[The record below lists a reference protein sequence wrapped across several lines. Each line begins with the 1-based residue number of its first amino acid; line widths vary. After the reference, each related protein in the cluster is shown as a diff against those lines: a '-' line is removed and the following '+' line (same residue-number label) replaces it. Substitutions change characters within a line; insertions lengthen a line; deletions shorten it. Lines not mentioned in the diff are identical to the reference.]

1 MTPPKRRSEA
11 LAWAQRAMSSGEGS
25 SEAVQIDTAGLA
37 DPSRPEETEAGDSE
51 AAKSK
56 VARGIA
62 RGALIVAVLTAF
74 SRVLGLVRTVV
85 FAQSVGAGCLGTAY
99 VTANQVPNLI
109 VELAIG
115 GALSSAMV
123 PVLARSANRAAADP
137 RDKAHVEQTS
147 SALLTWSIVILLPVT
162 VVIAAVATPI
172 SELLN
177 PVNPNA
183 DCSHADMIDATSFML
198 VSFAPQ
204 ILLYGFSVVLFGLL
218 QAYRRFGATSLAPVI
233 GNVVTI
239 TSFLLFASLDHNAP
253 LARTP
258 LTAMLVLSVGTTM
271 NIGMLVIV
279 ALPATWRL
287 HLRWRLTLRF
297 PPGVLR
303 RASGLAL
310 VGVLEF
316 LAADIFSVVTIDLAN
331 GHGTTGALVL
341 VNYGNLVFT
350 AICSVLPL
358 AIVISTFP
366 VLSATDGAAF
376 DRTSAGSN
384 RAVVLMSLLSTAVM
398 IAVTLPAAHVLT
410 QRADQ
415 IAPLAQSFLL
425 FAPGVA
431 GFAVVTNLS
440 RVLFALGKLKVA
452 GIGLVAQQ
460 LLPAVLSFPMVL
472 LAPPRLTVGALAL
485 ASSVGQ
491 IAVAVPMVAATRRL
505 RGPAAVAGLGRAT
518 LAGIAAGAAGAAAG
532 LGVTLVLP
540 AGGHVY
546 EAGVGFV
553 ATLLAVVVFGV
564 VAYALDKEDLQ
575 ASLGRL
581 RRFSRTAR

>member
-1 MTPPKRRSEA
+1 
-11 LAWAQRAMSSGEGS
+11 
-25 SEAVQIDTAGLA
+25 VQTDTAGLA
-37 DPSRPEETEAGDSE
+37 DPSRPETEEDESEAGRGR
-51 AAKSK
+51 

-85 FAQSVGAGCLGTAY
+85 FAKTVGAGCLGTAY

-123 PVLARSANRAAADP
+123 PVLARSAKRAAADP
-137 RDKAHVEQTS
+137 REKAHVEQTS

-162 VVIAAVATPI
+162 VVIAAVAGPI
-172 SELLN
+172 SAALN

-183 DCSHADMIDATSFML
+183 DCSHADMINVTSFML
-198 VSFAPQ
+198 ISFAPQ

-218 QAYRRFGATSLAPVI
+218 QAYRKFGATSLAPVI

-239 TSFLLFASLDHNAP
+239 TAYLVFASLDHNAP

-258 LTAMLVLSVGTTM
+258 LTAMLVLSIGTTL

-279 ALPATWRL
+279 SLPATWRL
-287 HLRWRLTLRF
+287 HLRWRPTLKF
-297 PPGVLR
+297 PPGVVR

-310 VGVLEF
+310 VGLLEF
-316 LAADIFSVVTIDLAN
+316 LAADVYSVVTIDLAN
-331 GHGTTGALVL
+331 GHGITGALVL

-350 AICSVLPL
+350 AICSVLPI
-358 AIVISTFP
+358 AIVISAFP
-366 VLSATDGAAF
+366 VLSATEGDAF

-384 RAVVLMSLLSTAVM
+384 RAVMLLALLSTAIMV
-398 IAVTLPAAHVLT
+398 AVALPAAHVLT
-410 QRADQ
+410 QKPDQ
-415 IAPLAQSFLL
+415 VTPLAESFLL

-431 GFAVVTNLS
+431 GFAIVTNLS
-440 RVLFALGKLKVA
+440 RVLFALGKLKLA

-460 LLPAVLSFPMVL
+460 LLPAALSFPMVL

-485 ASSVGQ
+485 ASSIGQ
-491 IAVAVPMVAATRRL
+491 LAVAVPMVTATRRL
-505 RGPAAVAGLGRAT
+505 RGPAAVAGLGHAT
-518 LAGIAAGAAGAAAG
+518 LAGIAAAAAGAAAG
-532 LGVTLVLP
+532 LAVTLVIP
-540 AGGHVY
+540 KGGTVF
-546 EAGVGFV
+546 EAGVGV
-553 ATLLAVVVFGV
+553 VSAMLAVIVFGV
-564 VAYALDKEDLQ
+564 VAYGLDKGDVR
-575 ASLGRL
+575 AAAGRL
-581 RRFSRTAR
+581 HLFSRKRA

>member
-1 MTPPKRRSEA
+1 
-11 LAWAQRAMSSGEGS
+11 
-25 SEAVQIDTAGLA
+25 VQTDMAGLA
-37 DPSRPEETEAGDSE
+37 DPSRPETEEDDSE
-51 AAKSK
+51 AGRGK

-74 SRVLGLVRTVV
+74 SRVLGLLRTVV
-85 FAQSVGAGCLGTAY
+85 FAQTVGAGCLGTAY

-123 PVLARSANRAAADP
+123 PVLARAANRSATDP
-137 RDKAHVEQTS
+137 RAKAHVEQTS

-162 VVIAAVATPI
+162 VLIAAVAGPV
-172 SELLN
+172 SAALN

-183 DCSHADMIDATSFML
+183 DCSHTDMINATSFML
-198 VSFAPQ
+198 ISFAPQ
-204 ILLYGFSVVLFGLL
+204 ILLYGFSVVLFGIL
-218 QAYRRFGATSLAPVI
+218 QAYRKFGATSLAPVI
-233 GNVVTI
+233 GNVVVI
-239 TSFLLFASLDHNAP
+239 AAYLVFASLDHNAP

-258 LTAMLVLSVGTTM
+258 LTAMLVLSIGTTL

-279 ALPATWRL
+279 SLPPMWRL
-287 HLRWRLTLRF
+287 HLRWRLTLKF

-310 VGVLEF
+310 VGLLEF
-316 LAADIFSVVTIDLAN
+316 LAADIYSVATIDLAN
-331 GHGTTGALVL
+331 GHGNTGALVL

-358 AIVISTFP
+358 AIVTSAFP

-384 RAVVLMSLLSTAVM
+384 RAVMLLSLLSTAIM
-398 IAVTLPAAHVLT
+398 IAVTVPAAHVLT
-410 QRADQ
+410 QKPDQ
-415 IAPLAQSFLL
+415 VAPLAQSFLL

-452 GIGLVAQQ
+452 GIGLVAQW

-485 ASSVGQ
+485 ASSIGLL
-491 IAVAVPMVAATRRL
+491 AVAFPMVVATRRL
-505 RGPAAVAGLGRAT
+505 RGPAAVAGLGHAT
-518 LAGIAAGAAGAAAG
+518 LAGIAAAAAGAAAG
-532 LGVTLVLP
+532 LAVTLVMP
-540 AGGHVY
+540 TGGNLY
-546 EAGVGFV
+546 EVGSGIIS
-553 ATLLAVVVFGV
+553 TMLAVVVFGV
-564 VAYALDKEDLQ
+564 VAYALDKGDLR
-575 ASLGRL
+575 AVAGRL
-581 RRFSRTAR
+581 RRFTRNRT

>member
-1 MTPPKRRSEA
+1 MQT
-11 LAWAQRAMSSGEGS
+11 
-25 SEAVQIDTAGLA
+25 DTAGLS
-37 DPSRPEETEAGDSE
+37 DPSRPEAKAEAEAKANAKADVDESE
-51 AAKSK
+51 ARKGN
-56 VARGIA
+56 VTRGIA

-85 FAQSVGAGCLGTAY
+85 FAHTVGAGCLGTAY

-123 PVLARSANRAAADP
+123 PVLARAANRSATDP
-137 RDKAHVEQTS
+137 SEKKHVEQTS

-162 VVIAAVATPI
+162 VVIAAAAGPI
-172 SELLN
+172 SALLN
-177 PVNPNA
+177 PANPNA
-183 DCSHADMIDATSFML
+183 DCSHADMINATSFML
-198 VSFAPQ
+198 ITFAPQ

-218 QAYRRFGATSLAPVI
+218 QAYRKFGATSLAPVV

-239 TSFLLFASLDHNAP
+239 TAYLIFASLDHNAS

-258 LTAMLVLSVGTTM
+258 FTAMLVLSIGTTM

-279 ALPATWRL
+279 SLPATWRL

-297 PPGVLR
+297 PPGVLG

-316 LAADIFSVVTIDLAN
+316 LAADIYSVATIDLAN
-331 GHGTTGALVL
+331 GHGNTGALVL

-358 AIVISTFP
+358 AIVTSAFP
-366 VLSATDGAAF
+366 VLSATDGDAF

-384 RAVVLMSLLSTAVM
+384 RAVMLLSLLSTAVM
-398 IAVTLPAAHVLT
+398 VAITLPAAHILT
-410 QRADQ
+410 QNPDQ
-415 IAPLAQSFLL
+415 VAPLAQSFLL

-440 RVLFALGKLKVA
+440 RVLFALGKLKLA

-460 LLPAVLSFPMVL
+460 LLPAALSFPMVL
-472 LAPPRLTVGALAL
+472 LAPPHLAVGALAL
-485 ASSVGQ
+485 ASSIGQ
-491 IAVAVPMVAATRRL
+491 IAVAIPMVAATRRL
-505 RGPAAVAGLGRAT
+505 RGRAAVAGIGHAT
-518 LAGIAAGAAGAAAG
+518 LAGIAAAAAGAAAG
-532 LGVTLVLP
+532 LGVTLVMP
-540 AGGHVY
+540 TGGGAVI
-546 EAGVGFV
+546 ETGTGAVA
-553 ATLLAVVVFGV
+553 ATLAVLVFGV
-564 VAYALDKEDLQ
+564 VAYALDRGDLR
-575 ASLGRL
+575 ALAGRL
-581 RRFSRTAR
+581 RWFIRNRT

>member
-1 MTPPKRRSEA
+1 
-11 LAWAQRAMSSGEGS
+11 
-25 SEAVQIDTAGLA
+25 VQTDTAGLA
-37 DPSRPEETEAGDSE
+37 DPSRPETEDDGSE
-51 AAKSK
+51 SARNKI
-56 VARGIA
+56 ARGIA

-85 FAQSVGAGCLGTAY
+85 FAQTVGAGCLGTTY

-123 PVLARSANRAAADP
+123 PVLARSAQRAAADP
-137 RDKAHVEQTS
+137 REKVHVEQTS

-162 VVIAAVATPI
+162 VIIAAVAGPI
-172 SELLN
+172 SEALN

-183 DCSHADMIDATSFML
+183 DCSHADMINATSFML
-198 VSFAPQ
+198 TSFAPQ

-218 QAYRRFGATSLAPVI
+218 QAYKKFGAISLAPVI

-239 TSFLLFASLDHNAP
+239 TSYLIFASLDHNAP
-253 LARTP
+253 LASTP
-258 LTAMLVLSVGTTM
+258 LTAMLVLSIGTTL
-271 NIGMLVIV
+271 NIGMLVLV
-279 ALPATWRL
+279 CLPSTWRL

-310 VGVLEF
+310 VGLLEF
-316 LAADIFSVVTIDLAN
+316 LAADIYSVVTIDLAN
-331 GHGTTGALVL
+331 GHGETGALVL

-358 AIVISTFP
+358 AIVTSAFP
-366 VLSATDGAAF
+366 VLSATDGDAF

-384 RAVVLMSLLSTAVM
+384 RAVVLLALLSTAIM
-398 IAVTLPAAHVLT
+398 IAVALPAAHVLT
-410 QRADQ
+410 QKPDQ
-415 IAPLAQSFLL
+415 VAPLAQSFLL

-440 RVLFALGKLKVA
+440 RVLFALGKLKLA
-452 GIGLVAQQ
+452 GVGLVAQQ
-460 LLPAVLSFPMVL
+460 LLPAALSFPLVL
-472 LAPPRLTVGALAL
+472 LAPPHLAVGALAL

-491 IAVAVPMVAATRRL
+491 IAVAVPMVIATRRL
-505 RGPAAVAGLGRAT
+505 RGSASVAGLGHAT
-518 LAGIAAGAAGAAAG
+518 FAGIAAAAAAAAAG
-532 LGVTLVLP
+532 LAAALVMP
-540 AGGHVY
+540 TGGAVL
-546 EAGVGFV
+546 ETGVGAV
-553 ATLLAVVVFGV
+553 STLLAIVVFGV
-564 VAYALDKEDLQ
+564 VAYALDKRDVRS
-575 ASLGRL
+575 AVGRL
-581 RRFSRTAR
+581 QRFARNRT

>member
-1 MTPPKRRSEA
+1 
-11 LAWAQRAMSSGEGS
+11 
-25 SEAVQIDTAGLA
+25 VQTDTAGLA
-37 DPSRPEETEAGDSE
+37 DPSRPETEDDGGE

-56 VARGIA
+56 LARGIA

-85 FAQSVGAGCLGTAY
+85 FAQTVGAGCLGTTY

-123 PVLARSANRAAADP
+123 PVLARSASRAAADP
-137 RDKAHVEQTS
+137 REKVHVEQTS
-147 SALLTWSIVILLPVT
+147 SALLTWSILILLPVT
-162 VVIAAVATPI
+162 VIIAAVAGPI
-172 SELLN
+172 SAALN

-183 DCSHADMIDATSFML
+183 DCSHADMINATSFML
-198 VSFAPQ
+198 ISFAPQ
-204 ILLYGFSVVLFGLL
+204 ILLYGFSVVLYGLL
-218 QAYRRFGATSLAPVI
+218 QAYKKFGAISLAPVI

-239 TSFLLFASLDHNAP
+239 TSYLIFASLDHNAP
-253 LARTP
+253 LANTP
-258 LTAMLVLSVGTTM
+258 LTAMLVLSIGTTL

-279 ALPATWRL
+279 CLPATWRL

-316 LAADIFSVVTIDLAN
+316 LAADIYGVVTIDLAN
-331 GHGTTGALVL
+331 GHGSTGALVL

-350 AICSVLPL
+350 AICSVLPI
-358 AIVISTFP
+358 AIVTSAFP
-366 VLSATDGAAF
+366 VLSATDGDAF

-384 RAVVLMSLLSTAVM
+384 RAVVLVALLSTAIM
-398 IAVTLPAAHVLT
+398 IAVALPATHVLT
-410 QRADQ
+410 QKPDQ
-415 IAPLAQSFLL
+415 VAPLAQSFLL

-431 GFAVVTNLS
+431 GFAVVANLS
-440 RVLFALGKLKVA
+440 RVQLALGKLKAA
-452 GIGLVAQQ
+452 GAGLVAQQ

-485 ASSVGQ
+485 ASSAGQ
-491 IAVAVPMVAATRRL
+491 IAVAVPMVIATRRL
-505 RGPAAVAGLGRAT
+505 RGSASVAGLGHAT
-518 LAGIAAGAAGAAAG
+518 FAGIAAAAAAAAAG
-532 LGVTLVLP
+532 LAVALVMP
-540 AGGHVY
+540 TGGTVL
-546 EAGVGFV
+546 EIGVGAV
-553 ATLLAVVVFGV
+553 STLLAIVVFGG
-564 VAYALDKEDLQ
+564 VAYALDKRDVRS
-575 ASLGRL
+575 AVGRL
-581 RRFSRTAR
+581 QRFARNRT

>member
-1 MTPPKRRSEA
+1 MQT
-11 LAWAQRAMSSGEGS
+11 
-25 SEAVQIDTAGLA
+25 DTAGLA
-37 DPSRPEETEAGDSE
+37 GPSRPGTDEDESE
-51 AAKSK
+51 AAKGK
-56 VARGIA
+56 LARGIA

-85 FAQSVGAGCLGTAY
+85 FAHTVGAGCLGTAY

-123 PVLARSANRAAADP
+123 PVLARSAKRSATDP
-137 RDKAHVEQTS
+137 RAKAQVEQIS
-147 SALLTWSIVILLPVT
+147 SALLTWSILILLPAT
-162 VVIAAVATPI
+162 VIIAAVAGPI
-172 SELLN
+172 SAALN

-183 DCSHADMIDATSFML
+183 DCPHADMINATSFML
-198 VSFAPQ
+198 ISFAPQ

-218 QAYRRFGATSLAPVI
+218 QAYRKFGAISLAPVI

-239 TSFLLFASLDHNAP
+239 TSYLVFASIDHNAP

-258 LTAMLVLSVGTTM
+258 LTGMLVLSIGTTL

-279 ALPATWRL
+279 CLPSTWRL

-316 LAADIFSVVTIDLAN
+316 LAADIYSVVTIDLAN

-358 AIVISTFP
+358 AIVISAFP
-366 VLSATDGAAF
+366 VLSATDGDSF

-384 RAVVLMSLLSTAVM
+384 RAVILLALLSTAVM
-398 IAVTLPAAHVLT
+398 IAVTLPAAHILT
-410 QRADQ
+410 QRPDQ
-415 IAPLAQSFLL
+415 VEPLAQSFLL

-452 GIGLVAQQ
+452 AIGLVGQQ
-460 LLPAVLSFPMVL
+460 LLPAALSFPLVL
-472 LAPPRLTVGALAL
+472 LAPPRLAVGALAL

-491 IAVAVPMVAATRRL
+491 IVVAVPMMAATRRL
-505 RGPAAVAGLGRAT
+505 RGSAAVAGVGHAA
-518 LAGIAAGAAGAAAG
+518 LAGIAAAAAGGAAGLA
-532 LGVTLVLP
+532 VTLALP
-540 AGGHVY
+540 TGGVVF
-546 EAGVGFV
+546 ETGVGIV
-553 ATLLAVVVFGV
+553 STLLAVVVFGV
-564 VAYALDKEDLQ
+564 VAFALDKGDVRV
-575 ASLGRL
+575 ATGRL
-581 RRFSRTAR
+581 RRFTRSRT